1 MALLAIVLLAATFM
15 ARRFRSADA
24 AVTADRGRSGSDA
37 APPSPG
43 RKDRAGTTGAPASA
57 IAIPRSAEI
66 VGADI
71 IGVNLI
77 YTLLSGG
84 VARHDDTTTLSLR
97 FRFSNDGPYPAV
109 FGDDAFR
116 LDIGS
121 NVLAPTSG
129 LVEVVA
135 GHSVRQGV
143 IRFQLPTATR
153 KAVLKVRIQAAA
165 TAELPL
171 DLSSTGR
178 PAETDLPDTG
188 DALSRAILATIISA
202 PRPLIAG
209 TDVAY
214 TLTRAT
220 TRRFVNALRIVV
232 NVRMTNRSRS
242 PRYFGGSA
250 FRLLADGQATAPVD
264 GPNQVVASDA
274 DASGDVVFDVPPST
288 RTAILRVTDGGSTAE
303 VSFALPSAAR

>member
-1 MALLAIVLLAATFM
+1 MPAVEALPEAIRALGRRQAVSLRDETWDADVDRLVAVTGSKAPPPSTRAKSAALAVALLAIVLLAATFM

-97 FRFSNDGPYPAV
+97 FRFPMMA
-109 FGDDAFR
+109 
-116 LDIGS
+116 
-121 NVLAPTSG
+121 
-129 LVEVVA
+129 
-135 GHSVRQGV
+135 
-143 IRFQLPTATR
+143 
-153 KAVLKVRIQAAA
+153 
-165 TAELPL
+165 

-188 DALSRAILATIISA
+188 DALSHLILAPIISA
-202 PRPLIAG
+202 LRPLIAG

-214 TLTRAT
+214 TQPFQDGRKGAAT
-220 TRRFVNALRIVV
+220 
-232 NVRMTNRSRS
+232 
-242 PRYFGGSA
+242 
-250 FRLLADGQATAPVD
+250 VD
-264 GPNQVVASDA
+264 GNQGPTA
-274 DASGDVVFDVPPST
+274 DRTRPPCEFPKWPKFTCATCSENSPVGFT
-288 RTAILRVTDGGSTAE
+288 CVHR
-303 VSFALPSAAR
+303 